1 MIAINI
7 AALVNK
13 QRGGLDPK
21 SLQQLYNNN
30 YILTRSIS
38 ISDYLPI
45 TLTLFGLH
53 IVGIVS

>member
-1 MIAINI
+1 MMAINV

-13 QRGGLDPK
+13 HRGGLDPK
-21 SLQQLYNNN
+21 SLQQLYND

-38 ISDYLPI
+38 ISGYLPI